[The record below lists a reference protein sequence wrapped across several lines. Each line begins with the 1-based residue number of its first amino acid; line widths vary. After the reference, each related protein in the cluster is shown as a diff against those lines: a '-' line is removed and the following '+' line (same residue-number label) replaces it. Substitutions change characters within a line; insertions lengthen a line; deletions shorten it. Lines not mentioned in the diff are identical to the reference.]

1 MTRLVIATT
10 HPIQYQAPVF
20 RELARRFDL
29 TVLFLLR
36 QTPQGQAAGGFSV
49 EFEWDIPL
57 LNGYHHV
64 FANNIAKHPSTHQR
78 KGIVLQDHE
87 ALLAGLRPEVVMTL
101 GWFPAGYSQVINWAK
116 RQSVP
121 LVCRGESNLMSGRS
135 LLKRA
140 AKFFYFRRLFAQFRS
155 FAVIGRRNHEFYRHY
170 GVPEAKLHFA
180 PYAVDTHFFETHFRE
195 HRPLT
200 RKPGPW
206 RIGFAGK
213 LIPKKRPLDLV
224 AAVARSRHQGRIQLV
239 IIGDG
244 PLRGEMEASA
254 KANQVPIDFRGFL
267 NQSQIVSKGYADL
280 DALVLPSGEY
290 ETWGLVINE
299 AMTGGIP
306 VIVSDR
312 VGCAPDLVSED
323 RTGYEFPSANVAG
336 LTQAMDQLVTRLEAG
351 HDFSPA
357 VLEKMTQYS
366 LGRTV
371 DGLVSAVQAAGAQ

>member
-1 MTRLVIATT
+1 MKRLVIATT
-10 HPIQYQAPVF
+10 HPIQYQAPLF

-36 QTPQGQAAGGFSV
+36 QTPQGQAAGGFGV

-57 LNGYHHV
+57 LEGYHHV
-64 FANNIAKHPSTHQR
+64 FAKNIAQHPSSNQR
-78 KGIVLQDHE
+78 KGIVLRDHE
-87 ALLAGLRPEVVMTL
+87 ALLAGLKPEAVMTL
-101 GWFPAGYSQVINWAK
+101 GWFPAGYSQVIQWAQ
-116 RQSVP
+116 RQRVP

-135 LLKRA
+135 LLQRA
-140 AKFFYFRRLFAQFRS
+140 AKFFYFRRLFAKFQS

-170 GVPEAKLHFA
+170 GVSEARLHFA
-180 PYAVDTHFFETHFRE
+180 PYSVDSHFFETHFRE
-195 HRPLT
+195 HRPPM

-224 AAVARSRHQGRIQLV
+224 AAVARSRYQRWIQLV

-244 PLRGEMEASA
+244 PLRGDVEASA
-254 KANQVPIDFRGFL
+254 KANQVSIDFRGFL

-290 ETWGLVINE
+290 ETWGLVVNE

-312 VGCAPDLVSED
+312 VGCAPDLVAED
-323 RTGYEFPSANVAG
+323 RTGYEFSSADVAG
-336 LTQAMDQLVTRLEAG
+336 LSKAMDQLVTRLEAG
-351 HDFSPA
+351 HDYSPA
-357 VLEKMTQYS
+357 VLEKMAGYS

-371 DGLVSAVQAAGAQ
+371 DGLVSAVEAAGVQ